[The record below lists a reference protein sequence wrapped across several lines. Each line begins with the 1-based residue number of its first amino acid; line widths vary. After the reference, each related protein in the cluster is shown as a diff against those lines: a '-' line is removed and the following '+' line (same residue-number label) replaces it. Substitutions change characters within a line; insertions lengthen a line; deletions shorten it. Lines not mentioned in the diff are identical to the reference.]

1 DGHSLLIGTT
11 NPAVIGWDPAFAYEV
26 SYIIEHG
33 IEEMWGKDKD
43 LIYYISLYNE
53 NHPMPEIPKDP
64 KFKEHLL
71 KGVWRHG
78 VTTGPLQE
86 ALELLEQHCPDLLE
100 VLAGDIPAE
109 LLGTSMLDRKFQ
121 ALTDRM
127 VHQLSTL
134 SIQPKAKA
142 QPRGKGSGGKRRP
155 RRSGPTLSARPQLG
169 YALATVP
176 RHTMLTRKE
185 NFFSHLFL
193 TLPIGGTITAET
205 YYFLFWPHNGVKN
218 MMFF

>member
-1 DGHSLLIGTT
+1 MTSPKRPSSCWSSIVLICSKCWL
-11 NPAVIGWDPAFAYEV
+11 VIFQPNFWSGC
-26 SYIIEHG
+26 YIG
-33 IEEMWGKDKD
+33 LGAWLPG
-43 LIYYISLYNE
+43 
-53 NHPMPEIPKDP
+53 
-64 KFKEHLL
+64 HLL
-71 KGVWRHG
+71 LLDSMAPRLYSRPAKGGGKGKAR
-78 VTTGPLQE
+78 Q
-86 ALELLEQHCPDLLE
+86 
-100 VLAGDIPAE
+100 
-109 LLGTSMLDRKFQ
+109 GTSMLDRKFQ

-185 NFFSHLFL
+185 NFFSHKFL

-218 MMFF
+218 MMFLTEFAELCCG